1 MEQPHTDHGK
11 AEEVFPAV
19 QTSLGSVPPEHLEE
33 HVNRMYDLTLKW
45 TNELEKSRISE
56 YTQLLHRPWRLI
68 WLNLLSGTA
77 RGVGY
82 GVGLTIFGA
91 SIIYILQGLGAL
103 NLPIIGDYIADL
115 VRVVQRQ
122 LELG

>member
-1 MEQPHTDHGK
+1 M
-11 AEEVFPAV
+11 A
-19 QTSLGSVPPEHLEE
+19 E
-33 HVNRMYDLTLKW
+33 HVNRIYDLTVKW
-45 TNELEKSRISE
+45 TNQLEKSRIAD

-68 WLNLLSGTA
+68 WLNLLSGTS

-82 GVGLTIFGA
+82 GIGLTIFGA
-91 SIIYILQGLGAL
+91 TIIYILQMLGAL

-122 LELG
+122 LQID